1 MNATLANRLWPQT
14 QAQSFFTVRNLALAI
29 LGTLVIAAAAQI
41 NVPVKPVPMT
51 LQTLAVIG
59 VGTAYG
65 ARLGAATLLLYL
77 IEGCVGLPV
86 FAEFNHLIR
95 ADGQV
100 VFSIGYLLGFI
111 PAAGLV
117 GWLAEKG
124 WDKNYGLMFA
134 AALLGMIVL
143 YVPGVLWLGH
153 LFGTDKAL
161 PFGFTP
167 FWVGD
172 FLKALVAAFGIPAS
186 WRWLNRKV

>member
-1 MNATLANRLWPQT
+1 MNATLADRIWPQT
-14 QAQSFFTVRNLALAI
+14 QSILSIRNVVLAI
-29 LGTLVIAAAAQI
+29 LGTLVVAAAAQI
-41 NVPVKPVPMT
+41 NVPFKPVPMT

-65 ARLGAATLLLYL
+65 ARLGAATMLLYF
-77 IEGCVGLPV
+77 IEGCAGLPV
-86 FAEFNHLIR
+86 FAEFNHIIR
-95 ADGQV
+95 TDGQV

-124 WDKNYGLMFA
+124 WDKNYSLMFV

-143 YVPGVLWLGH
+143 YVPGVIWLGK
-153 LFGTDKAL
+153 LFGAENAI
-161 PFGFTP
+161 PYGFTP

-172 FLKALVAAFGIPAS
+172 LLKIVVAAFGIPAT
-186 WRWLNRKV
+186 WRFLGVKS